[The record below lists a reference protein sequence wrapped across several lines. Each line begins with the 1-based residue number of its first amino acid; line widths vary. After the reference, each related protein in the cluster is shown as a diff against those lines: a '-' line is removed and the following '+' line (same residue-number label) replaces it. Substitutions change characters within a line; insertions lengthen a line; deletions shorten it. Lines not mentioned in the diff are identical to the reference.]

1 MIRPAADNRGATS
14 PAGLETPGRV
24 VGARLSVIGAR
35 WRRASSLLLVACS
48 LLGSGPAPAADKVHV
63 EFWTMSLKPK
73 FTAYFKTLVKQYE
86 AGHPS
91 VELEWVDVPWD
102 ALQTKLTAAIVA
114 GSAPSLVQLNVPWAY
129 DYALHGALRPIDEL
143 LGEDRK
149 NYTDGAIADLTFNGK
164 VYGFPHYNSVNV
176 MAYNAALFKQAG
188 ITRIPT
194 TRDEQLAAAKEIRA
208 RTGQYGFSPA
218 LGKIAGLMMEEGLPL
233 VENGKAVFNSPAH
246 VAFIAKFAEA
256 YKSGGLLKDK
266 LFSEDN
272 YPASID
278 AYKSGRMAMLEAPPS
293 ALTRV
298 RDDAKDIYA
307 VTDVAPVPIGSR
319 GIAAGGW
326 LFHFAMPRGTT
337 GSVASEA
344 AQFAKFLTNDDNQLE
359 FAKLAGAFP
368 TAKKAIADPHFQKL
382 RTDAG
387 AYEKAMA
394 IGAQRMD
401 VVRTLYVAG
410 VPGFERLNKRL
421 QDSVEAAII
430 GRKDIKAALDEAVA
444 FWNSKL
450 GP

>member
-1 MIRPAADNRGATS
+1 MIASVR
-14 PAGLETPGRV
+14 
-24 VGARLSVIGAR
+24 RLFAP
-35 WRRASSLLLVACS
+35 LLMMACV
-48 LLGSGPAPAADKVHV
+48 LLASGPAPAADKVHV

-73 FTAYFKTLVKQYE
+73 FTAYFRTLVKQYE
-86 AGHPS
+86 ATHPN

-102 ALQTKLTAAIVA
+102 ALQTKLTAVIVA
-114 GSAPSLVQLNVPWAY
+114 GSAPALVQLNVPWAY
-129 DYALHGALRPIDEL
+129 DYALYGALRPIDDL
-143 LGEDRK
+143 LGKDRD

-176 MAYNAALFKQAG
+176 MAYNTALFKQAG
-188 ITRIPT
+188 ITHIPT
-194 TRDEQLAAAKEIRA
+194 TRDEQLTVAKEIKA

-218 LGKIAGLMMEEGLPL
+218 LGKIAGLFLEEGLPL
-233 VENGKAVFNSPAH
+233 IENGKAVFNSPAH
-246 VAFIAKFAEA
+246 VAFIAKLADA
-256 YKSGGLLKDK
+256 YKAGGLLKDK

-298 RDDAKDIYA
+298 RDDARDVYA
-307 VTDVAPVPIGSR
+307 VTDVAPVPIGGP

-337 GSVASEA
+337 AIVATEA
-344 AQFAKFLTNDDNQLE
+344 AQFAKFLTNAENQLE
-359 FAKLAGAFP
+359 FAK
-368 TAKKAIADPHFQKL
+368 I
-382 RTDAG
+382 AG

-394 IGAQRMD
+394 LGAKRMD
-401 VVRTLYVAG
+401 TVRTLYVAG
-410 VPGFERLNKRL
+410 VSGFERLNKRL
-421 QDSVEAAII
+421 QDAVEAAII
-430 GRKDIKAALDEAVA
+430 GRKDVKTALDEAAA

>member
-1 MIRPAADNRGATS
+1 MSAAGPLVRVIAVVLLATIALVGCGQRPSTG
-14 PAGLETPGRV
+14 
-24 VGARLSVIGAR
+24 
-35 WRRASSLLLVACS
+35 
-48 LLGSGPAPAADKVHV
+48 KVHV

-73 FTAYFKTLVKQYE
+73 FTPYFNALVRQYG
-86 AGHPS
+86 ASHPG

-114 GSAPSLVQLNVPWAY
+114 GSAPALVQLNVPWAY
-129 DYALHGALRPIDEL
+129 DYALYGALRPIDDL
-143 LGEDRK
+143 IADVRDT
-149 NYTDGAIADLTFNGK
+149 YTEGAIADLSFNGH

-176 MAYNAALFKQAG
+176 MAYNTTLFRQAG
-188 ITRIPT
+188 ITRIPV
-194 TRDEQLAAAKEIRA
+194 TREEQLAVAGRIKA

-218 LGKIAGLMMEEGLPL
+218 LGKIAGLMLEEGLPL

-246 VAFIAKFAEA
+246 VAFIARFADA
-256 YKSGGLLKDK
+256 YKAGGLLKDK

-298 RDDAKDIYA
+298 RDDAPAIYA
-307 VTDVAPVPIGSR
+307 VTDVAPVPIGAR

-326 LFHFAMPRGTT
+326 LFHFAMPKGTRDK
-337 GSVASEA
+337 VAGEA
-344 AQFAKFLTNDDNQLE
+344 AQFAKFLTNDVNQLE

-368 TAKKAIADPHFQKL
+368 TSRKAVADPHFQRL

-387 AYEKAMA
+387 AYDKAMA
-394 IGAQRMD
+394 IGAQRMA
-401 VVRTLYVAG
+401 VVRTLYVSG

-421 QDSVEAAII
+421 QDAVEAAII
-430 GRKDIKAALDEAVA
+430 GRKDVQTALDDAVA

-450 GP
+450 VPATGSAETATGG